1 LIVGIT
7 NTVGS
12 SICRESHC
20 GVHVN
25 AGPEIGVASTKAYTS
40 QILAL
45 VMFALVV
52 SEDRISL
59 QPRRAEIMQA
69 LEKLPDQIRQVLA
82 LDSDVNTLA
91 RKYYLQKSLLVM
103 GRGYN
108 YATCLEGALK
118 VKELSYMHCEGIMSG
133 ELKHGPLAMVDET
146 MPIVMILCKD
156 QVYTKSMNALQQVV
170 ARQGRPIIICDDRV
184 PEEDLCGLEHVLRV
198 PHTVDCIEVILTV
211 IPMQLLSYHLA
222 ELRGQNVDRPRNL
235 AKSVTVE

>member
-1 LIVGIT
+1 
-7 NTVGS
+7 
-12 SICRESHC
+12 
-20 GVHVN
+20 
-25 AGPEIGVASTKAYTS
+25 
-40 QILAL
+40 
-45 VMFALVV
+45 MFALVV

-82 LDSDVNTLA
+82 LDKSVNELA
-91 RKYYLQKSLLVM
+91 KKTFHQKSLLVM

-108 YATCLEGALK
+108 YATCMEGALK

-156 QVYTKSMNALQQVV
+156 QVYNKSLNALQQVM
-170 ARQGRPIIICDDRV
+170 ARKGRPIIICDDRV
-184 PEEDLCGLEHVLRV
+184 PTDDLLGLEHVLRV
-198 PHTVDCIEVILTV
+198 PYTVDCIQVILTI